1 MKNFYQPVL
10 FVMLTLMTASTA
22 LEVEAA
28 GPTKDLC
35 SLFTAKEIQEL
46 LGAPVG
52 AGKVAG
58 PLGTA
63 CQWDGSSDADAI
75 YAQIQVIED
84 TNYWSKPSL
93 AEGYKAL
100 SGIGK
105 EAFVV
110 PEMGGWSAHALTDT
124 AVFAVAVNGGTAN
137 SDTAIKLLRLLL
149 ERRK

>member
-10 FVMLTLMTASTA
+10 FVMLTLMAASAA

-35 SLFTAKEIQEL
+35 SLFTTKEIQEL

-63 CQWDGSSDADAI
+63 CQWDGSSDTDAT

-84 TNYWSKPSL
+84 TSYWSKPSL

-110 PEMGGWSAHALTDT
+110 PEMGGWSAQALTDT
-124 AVFAVAVNGGTAN
+124 AVNAVAVNGGTAT
-137 SDTAIKLLRLLL
+137 SDTAVKLLRLLL
-149 ERRK
+149 ERRQ

>member
-1 MKNFYQPVL
+1 
-10 FVMLTLMTASTA
+10 MLTLMTASTA
-22 LEVEAA
+22 LEAEAA

-35 SLFTAKEIQEL
+35 SLFTTKEIQDL

-63 CQWDGSSDADAI
+63 CHWSGSGDAEAI

-110 PEMGGWSAHALTDT
+110 PEMGGWNAQALTDT
-124 AVFAVAVNGGTAN
+124 AVLAVAVNGGTAN

>member
-1 MKNFYQPVL
+1 MKNFHRTVL
-10 FVMLTLMTASTA
+10 LVMLTLMTKSAA
-22 LEVEAA
+22 FEVEAVGA
-28 GPTKDLC
+28 TKNLC

-110 PEMGGWSAHALTDT
+110 PEMGGWSAHALTDN
-124 AVFAVAVNGGTAN
+124 AVLAVAVTGGSAT
-137 SDTAIKLLRLLL
+137 SDTAVKLLRLLL